1 METDNLHHWISNNE
15 RNISRSWYDSTFL
28 SKVILQLNKDFSSY
42 YPDLFE
48 QDLDG
53 EKVTKT
59 SLVETVMNALIQ
71 LEKEQ
76 PSALPQLLY
85 SIDIPE
91 NIFQQVLNNSASFHK
106 GLAEVI
112 VIREAYKV
120 WIRVNFS

>member
-1 METDNLHHWISNNE
+1 METENLHHWISNNE
-15 RNISRSWYDSTFL
+15 RNISRSWNDSTFL

-53 EKVTKT
+53 EKVTKA

-91 NIFQQVLNNSASFHK
+91 NIFQQVLHNSASFHK

-120 WIRVNFS
+120 WIRVNLS